1 MSDLHLDLRQLAHAA
16 CRAHNRAELEKT
28 DNDGLCINIVSEL
41 DGLPLRCVGEWAYDK
56 VYRLVQYFGIFAGGM
71 KNQWDALNYI
81 EIGSGPGRCIVR
93 DDCTEMDGTA
103 LAVVRN
109 RQFSSLRKAIFIDAS
124 SRVTEILNQRLASLT
139 STPAAQAVVGDY
151 EDPSSLRRII
161 DDVVP
166 RSLNFVFIDPTECDV
181 PFATIERIVGHLQNA
196 DLLINVALGT
206 DVNRNIVPAILSP
219 THIKAR
225 EKYERF
231 LGTPGFC
238 ARADVIEL
246 AKRGDHDALR
256 RKFAEAYN
264 EQLRKLG
271 YLHTDVRRVRHYYY
285 LLFASRN
292 RKGLEFW
299 LKSCKIAPDN
309 QRELL

>member
-1 MSDLHLDLRQLAHAA
+1 VRDLHLDLRQQVHAA
-16 CRAHNRAELEKT
+16 CKRADLEKT
-28 DNDGLCINIVSEL
+28 DNDGLCANLLSEL
-41 DGLPLRCVGEWAYDK
+41 DSLPVRCVGEWAYEK
-56 VYRLVQYFGIFAGGM
+56 IYRLVQYFGIFAGGM

-81 EIGSGPGRCIVR
+81 EIGSGPGRCLVR
-93 DDCTEMDGTA
+93 EDCTEMDGTA
-103 LAVVRN
+103 LAVARN
-109 RQFSSLRKAIFIDAS
+109 PQFSSLKKAIFVDAS
-124 SRVTEILNQRLASLT
+124 LRVTEILNQRLTALSA
-139 STPAAQAVVGDY
+139 TPPAEAIVGDY
-151 EDPSSLRRII
+151 EDPQGLCRIF
-161 DDVVP
+161 DKLHP

-181 PFATIERIVGHLQNA
+181 PFTTIEQIVARLQNA

-206 DVNRNIVPAILSP
+206 DVNRNIIPAILAP

-238 ARADVIEL
+238 ARPDIIEL
-246 AKRGDHDALR
+246 AKRADHEALR

-264 EQLRKLG
+264 ERLLKLG
-271 YLHTDVRRVRHYYY
+271 YVHTDVRPVRHYYY
-285 LLFASRN
+285 LLFASKN

-299 LKSCKIAPDN
+299 LKSCRIAPDD